1 MSKFLL
7 LLLCATVMF
16 AQETVFRGTPTLR
29 VLSTTE
35 GEQRSKLDPAQAQ
48 KLDCVIVKSGRKY
61 LWASRNINRVDT
73 KGFTY
78 FIHPGGAGYVKIFTG
93 DRNQIKLD
101 ADYIENINQN
111 GFEVVTYW
119 GKANTSVTDEK

>member
-1 MSKFLL
+1 
-7 LLLCATVMF
+7 MF

-29 VLSTTE
+29 VLSTTD
-35 GEQRSKLDPAQAQ
+35 GEQRQTLDAAQAQ
-48 KLDCVIVKSGRKY
+48 KFDCVIVKSGRKY
-61 LWASRNINRVDT
+61 LWASRNNAPLNRVDT

-78 FIHPGGAGYVKIFTG
+78 FIHPGGAGYIKIFTG
-93 DRNQIKLD
+93 DRSQIKLD

-119 GKANTSVTDEK
+119 GKANTEVAGVDK